1 MIIKAVLFDMGNTLI
16 DFESR
21 PALELHAQAE
31 LAVRDALIRGNGRGA
46 TIPEPAAFLDA
57 FRSVWSRL
65 AERHRPVGGQPTL
78 AEAIREVGDAFDLAL
93 AHEDVERLET
103 AHYAVIREQIRLY
116 PEVHAVLDRLADLG
130 VKRALVSNTIWQARD
145 HREDLARL
153 GLTDRFEHA
162 VFSSEFGRMKPHPS
176 IFQLSLDAFGVA
188 AHEIEQ
194 FVINEIRAI
203 GIDDNLIGEVVSQ
216 SKTRVQDEVVAHKKQ
231 LRLLQKELA
240 SYQARL
246 EPLSKIPQPDELQ
259 LASLRE
265 KIAITEHDITV
276 ATFRLKELQNH
287 ILTPTDIR
295 VACGHF
301 SPLWDTLSSHEQW
314 RMLSLLLDRVEF
326 DADRETIDLTFAPD
340 GVKTLNQ
347 LMNEKYQEKAIA

>member
-31 LAVRDALIRGNGRGA
+31 LAVRDAVIRDNGRGA

-57 FRSVWSRL
+57 FRSTWSRL

-78 AEAIREVGDAFDLAL
+78 AEAIREVGAAFDLAL
-93 AHEDVERLET
+93 AHEDVERLEA

-130 VKRALVSNTIWQARD
+130 VKRALVSNTIWQASD

-188 AHEIEQ
+188 PHE
-194 FVINEIRAI
+194 A
-203 GIDDNLIGEVVSQ
+203 VV
-216 SKTRVQDEVVAHKKQ
+216 V
-231 LRLLQKELA
+231 
-240 SYQARL
+240 
-246 EPLSKIPQPDELQ
+246 
-259 LASLRE
+259 
-265 KIAITEHDITV
+265 
-276 ATFRLKELQNH
+276 
-287 ILTPTDIR
+287 
-295 VACGHF
+295 G
-301 SPLWDTLSSHEQW
+301 
-314 RMLSLLLDRVEF
+314 DRVE
-326 DADRETIDLTFAPD
+326 ADVRGARAVGCHAILKVHPFTYPQDPGAEPADFEIRSLTELLPWMERL
-340 GVKTLNQ
+340 G
-347 LMNEKYQEKAIA
+347 